1 MSHSSSGSSADRP
14 VASDKAGADRVIA
27 HLTEQNNRFLAILD
41 AHPERISVVDPGTHE
56 ILFVNRRYRESLTLD
71 PVGQACFR
79 AFHQF
84 DEPCDFC
91 RGNVLAA
98 MPGQPMYWERH
109 DERTGRDYE
118 ITDIL
123 IPWTD
128 GRLVHYQLSAE
139 CTERKKLQRKLEQ
152 NLAELSRS
160 NTELEQFAYLASH
173 DLQEPLRKIQSFGD
187 RLAIALGD
195 KLDDA
200 SRDNLTRMLD
210 SARRMQQLINDL
222 LTYSR
227 VGMHAH
233 AFAEIDVAAI
243 AQDVVSDLESR
254 LQETGGRVEVGPV
267 PPFEADPTQIRMLL
281 QNLVGN
287 SLKFH
292 RPGVPPLVTITGS
305 ARVGTVVLTI
315 ADNGIGFDEKYK
327 DRVFR
332 IFQRLH
338 SRQDYEGTGLG
349 LAVCE
354 KIVHRHGGTI
364 DVTSRP
370 DCGTVF
376 TVELPRHQ
384 PAGKD

>member
-1 MSHSSSGSSADRP
+1 M
-14 VASDKAGADRVIA
+14 
-27 HLTEQNNRFLAILD
+27 
-41 AHPERISVVDPGTHE
+41 
-56 ILFVNRRYRESLTLD
+56 
-71 PVGQACFR
+71 
-79 AFHQF
+79 
-84 DEPCDFC
+84 
-91 RGNVLAA
+91 
-98 MPGQPMYWERH
+98 
-109 DERTGRDYE
+109 
-118 ITDIL
+118 
-123 IPWTD
+123 
-128 GRLVHYQLSAE
+128 
-139 CTERKKLQRKLEQ
+139 
-152 NLAELSRS
+152 AELSRS

-233 AFAEIDVAAI
+233 AFAEIDVAVL
-243 AQDVVSDLESR
+243 AQQVVSDLESR

-315 ADNGIGFDEKYK
+315 TDNGIGFDEKYK

-338 SRQDYEGTGLG
+338 ARQDYEGTGLG